1 MEKEPKCID
10 TMLVREPHKNPWN
23 AINVPICFSST
34 FEFETLKEAELTFNG
49 TQDNYCYS
57 RLGNPTVAA
66 FENKINEIESGYQ
79 TFAFSTGMA
88 AIFAVINV
96 LCKPGDIIM
105 CVEEVYGGTHELL
118 KTIVKNL
125 GIRVYTFNPDLS
137 NLRLNPVTLK
147 KTKLIF
153 VETPTNPSL
162 HTLDLTE
169 LMVKA
174 TLFDNAPVCID
185 NTFATPYFQQPI
197 YQNGAALVVHS
208 ATKYIGGHGDLL
220 GGTVTVSPDSSYLA
234 DELKSVRACTGAT
247 MDPMTA
253 FLCLRGLKSLGL
265 RMKRHTVNALTIC
278 SLFDD
283 YEINHKYPGFSGVIA
298 VEFDSKE
305 TAKVFV
311 ENLVGAKLAVSLG
324 EVQTLVSVPALT
336 THAAYSEAE
345 LKAIGISPGLVRVSV
360 GIEDPLEL
368 KHEFERALKA
378 L

>member
-10 TMLVREPHKNPWN
+10 TMLVRESHKNPWN
-23 AINVPICFSST
+23 AINVPVCFSST
-34 FEFETLKEAELTFNG
+34 YEFASLSDAECTFNG
-49 TQDNYCYS
+49 TLDNFCYS
-57 RLGNPTVAA
+57 RLGNPTVTA
-66 FENKINEIESGYQ
+66 FEDKVNEIESGYK

-88 AIFAVINV
+88 AISAVITM
-96 LCKPGDIIM
+96 LCRPGDIIL

-118 KTIVKNL
+118 KTIVKDL
-125 GIRVYTFNPDLS
+125 GIRVYSFNPDLT
-137 NLRLNPVTLK
+137 NIKLNPVTLK

-162 HTLDLTE
+162 HTLDLNE
-169 LMVKA
+169 LMA
-174 TLFDNAPVCID
+174 NAMLFEDVHVCVD

-197 YQNGAALVVHS
+197 YQNGVDLVIHS

-220 GGTVTVSPDSSYLA
+220 GGTATVSPDSSYLA
-234 DELKSVRACTGAT
+234 DELKSVRTCTGAV

-253 FLCLRGLKSLGL
+253 FLCHRGLKSLGV
-265 RMKRHTVNALTIC
+265 RMKRHTINALTLC

-283 YEINHKYPGFSGVIA
+283 YEITHKYPGFSGMIA

-324 EVQTLVSVPALT
+324 ETQTLLNVPALM
-336 THAAYSEAE
+336 THATYSEAE
-345 LKAIGISPGLVRVSV
+345 LKAIGINPGLVRISV